1 MTKKKAGAAPP
12 PMTTEEAEVLA
23 ATAASTK
30 KPPKALKAPKKKQFI
45 AMAGNIGAGK
55 TTAAKMVSQKFGF
68 ELFDEPVIDNR
79 FLKDYYRDMKR
90 WSFTL
95 QLEFLIRRVE
105 HHELIHKVAKSCI
118 QDRTLYEDPEIFAKY
133 LHGLG
138 NMTDQELDLYFEY
151 FQRLTKTVA
160 HPEKVICFDVPSVD
174 VLLQRIRTR
183 GREEE
188 KGIQQQF
195 LRGLNGYYATFPMV
209 LSGKYGID
217 VLTLDVTSL
226 DIRSGKGRE
235 HFLDQVSDFLHR

>member
-1 MTKKKAGAAPP
+1 MGSVKSAP
-12 PMTTEEAEVLA
+12 
-23 ATAASTK
+23 K
-30 KPPKALKAPKKKQFI
+30 KAPKKRFV

-55 TTAAKMVSQKFGF
+55 TTAAKLISQKFGF

-79 FLKDYYRDMKR
+79 FLKDYYRDMRR

-95 QLEFLIRRVE
+95 QLEFLIKRVE
-105 HHELIHKVAKSCI
+105 HHELIHKVPKSCI

-151 FQRLTKTVA
+151 FQRLTRHVA
-160 HPEKVICFDVPSVD
+160 HPDKVICFDVPKVE
-174 VLLQRIRTR
+174 VLLERIKTR
-183 GREEE
+183 AREEE
-188 KGIQQQF
+188 KGIQSAF

-226 DIRSGKGRE
+226 DIRGGKGRE
-235 HFLDQVSDFLHR
+235 HFLDQVSTFLAA